1 MRAIRSRPPPGG
13 NVTTRRT
20 GRWGNVSEAKAA
32 EKGATLNT
40 IVISR
45 EFIEIIFIRSNATL
59 LGSIGG
65 GFVKKHKYD
74 INDIM
79 I

>member
-1 MRAIRSRPPPGG
+1 
-13 NVTTRRT
+13 VTTRRT

-45 EFIEIIFIRSNATL
+45 EFIEIIFIRSNAIL
-59 LGSIGG
+59 LGSIDGSL
-65 GFVKKHKYD
+65 VKN
-74 INDIM
+74 INM
-79 I
+79 ILMI

>member
-45 EFIEIIFIRSNATL
+45 EFIEIIFIRSNAIL
-59 LGSIGG
+59 LGSIDGSL
-65 GFVKKHKYD
+65 VKN
-74 INDIM
+74 INM
-79 I
+79 ILMI